1 MLVAFSHHP
10 PSSQWEPLLL
20 PRFPGLVLWAWFRP
34 PQLPTGVLVRVPPEL
49 VAVHPGGFPFSLAD
63 LLSAAGIDFHQLH
76 SVSIFG
82 TEWQQAAVITPYLA
96 HPMPSVAPGASMEI
110 SINVVEQSVAN
121 PGSMMVPAAT
131 MPTAVEVAEPAVAD
145 TESQEAGA
153 LMYDRIDTAWRVSM
167 QMERQMTG
175 LRKKLAAMLKTL
187 GNLDR
192 DLGPDERLAADREDR
207 DNWQD
212 ARRWVRELS
221 ARCHRE
227 LKNFDIGMT
236 SGAGKRHVIEQVFKE
251 VIEPR
256 KPSND
261 LTNIHREFE
270 AYRKDMTNLQKAM
283 TAALQAAGQNGTQ
296 RSQRILATIRRKIKE
311 RRAKMREKIGGANMD
326 KSVRRKS

>member
-10 PSSQWEPLLL
+10 PSSQWEPLPLQ
-20 PRFPGLVLWAWFRP
+20 RIPGLVLWAWFRP
-34 PQLPTGVLVRVPPEL
+34 QQLSTGMLVRVPPEL
-49 VAVHPGGFPFSLAD
+49 VAVHPAGFPFSLAD
-63 LLSAAGIDFHQLH
+63 VLSAAGIDFRQLH
-76 SVSIFG
+76 SVSVFG
-82 TEWQQAAVITPYLA
+82 TEWQQAAMITPYLA
-96 HPMPSVAPGASMEI
+96 HPVPPVAPGASMEI
-110 SINVVEQSVAN
+110 SVNVMEHSVAAQGVM
-121 PGSMMVPAAT
+121 PVPAAQIA
-131 MPTAVEVAEPAVAD
+131 PVDEVAEPVASNAAGQD
-145 TESQEAGA
+145 AGA

-175 LRKKLAAMLKTL
+175 LRKKLASTMKTL
-187 GNLDR
+187 GKLDR

-227 LKNFDIGMT
+227 LKSFDIGMT
-236 SGAGKRHVIEQVFKE
+236 SGAGKRHVIEKIFKE

-270 AYRKDMTNLQKAM
+270 AYRKDMTNLQKSM
-283 TAALQAAGQNGTQ
+283 TAALQAASQNGTQ